1 MAASGSARIMDHI
14 SIYLMS
20 WSYDDSYS
28 ATGQHHTSAQ
38 RNGTESFSADSPAYY
53 EGDEAGD
60 VIPADAPPGRNNNP
74 EFEGMTITGDSKNL
88 YVLPPQTKRKV
99 LNLKPSATHDFSNST
114 SLTLKSHDLQ
124 GSKML
129 PSSSSCTFITDNS
142 SSSLETPTRGTGM
155 TALCRSTDIL
165 TSLISNPQPISKVTT
180 YDCADCSIGSE
191 SGVLGAGI
199 SPATY
204 CPLIDLNLHSQLN
217 RFGAHNG
224 DAQDVWLLNEKWESI
239 GMVPVDG
246 LVGDDDEWL
255 VLSLTNNDFNTQIS
269 PFRPWD

>member
-14 SIYLMS
+14 STYLMS

-88 YVLPPQTKRKV
+88 YMLPPQTKRKV

-124 GSKML
+124 GNMW
-129 PSSSSCTFITDNS
+129 
-142 SSSLETPTRGTGM
+142 SLY
-155 TALCRSTDIL
+155 L
-165 TSLISNPQPISKVTT
+165 N
-180 YDCADCSIGSE
+180 DCSIGSE